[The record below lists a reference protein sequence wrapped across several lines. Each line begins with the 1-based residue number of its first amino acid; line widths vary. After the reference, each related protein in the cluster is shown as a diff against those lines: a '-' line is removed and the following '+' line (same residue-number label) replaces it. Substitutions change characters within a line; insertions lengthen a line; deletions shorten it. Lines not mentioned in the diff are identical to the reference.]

1 MLPNSPLGIQIEE
14 ELRSLSK
21 LSVAELRTKYRETY
35 SKPPPSWFGPDLLRR
50 SIAYRIQEI
59 AYGDLKPAIRQE
71 LDRLVDTASKNPLEK
86 IKAPRRIKPGSVLVR
101 EWRGKSYRATVSD
114 KGFIYD
120 GETFNTLSE
129 IARKI
134 TGTRWNGP
142 RFFGLRK
149 FVRGKLVHR

>member
-1 MLPNSPLGIQIEE
+1 MLQRNTSVKQIEE
-14 ELRSLSK
+14 ELQRLSE
-21 LSVAELRTKYRETY
+21 LPVSHLRTKYQETY
-35 SKPPPSWFGPDLLRR
+35 NKAPPSWLGPDLLRR
-50 SIAYRIQEI
+50 SIAHRLQEI
-59 AYGDLKPAIRQE
+59 AYGGLKPAIRQE
-71 LDRLVDTASKNPLEK
+71 LDRLGSVLDKSPLKRLE
-86 IKAPRRIKPGSVLVR
+86 APRRIKPGSVLVR

-120 GETFNTLSE
+120 GETFSTLSQ

-149 FVRGKLVHR
+149 FVRGKLVHK